1 MGSSSQGITLEQL
14 GQDHTGL
21 AIGNASGAQTY
32 GSSDGTATQVDS
44 AKKTYD
50 VLNCLIQTLSPAH
63 SFDML
68 LHSLADLTRQVMK
81 MDLCVITLVDPAF
94 GSLTM
99 RAASPDLNDYEISFA
114 PIASD
119 RIPWKKLQVFNT
131 EGQLPVLT
139 GHEQEQ
145 LNPLKQVQYETLLV
159 VPLVVGNDY
168 LGLLNCYSSKNRD
181 YTLQDQILLRSIT
194 SQGALAIQ
202 NRQLAHTPGHN
213 ELRPYLKAFFDDL
226 LSDNPDMEDSLPG
239 RANYLGCDL
248 TKPQSML
255 IVEMIQANVYGRD
268 EENLSA
274 GNQQVAYKQ
283 AARFMKHRVQEHY
296 PGSLVDERENMLFCI
311 IPFDRTEELY
321 IWLRDLIHQVQLEQ
335 HLQMFFGIG
344 NPYLDIHG
352 YRKGF
357 AEAEEALR
365 IGQHLKREG
374 AGMHFNDL
382 GVYRYIYEFACSN
395 KLDDLYLEKIA
406 AITCYDQQRK
416 RSELLD
422 TLEIFL
428 EVGGNIKDASRSLQ
442 VHRNTIIQ
450 RLKHIQSLCAVDL
463 DQPEQRLRLQVALM
477 IDKLRKN

>member
-1 MGSSSQGITLEQL
+1 
-14 GQDHTGL
+14 
-21 AIGNASGAQTY
+21 
-32 GSSDGTATQVDS
+32 
-44 AKKTYD
+44 
-50 VLNCLIQTLSPAH
+50 
-63 SFDML
+63 
-68 LHSLADLTRQVMK
+68 
-81 MDLCVITLVDPAF
+81 
-94 GSLTM
+94 
-99 RAASPDLNDYEISFA
+99 
-114 PIASD
+114 
-119 RIPWKKLQVFNT
+119 
-131 EGQLPVLT
+131 
-139 GHEQEQ
+139 
-145 LNPLKQVQYETLLV
+145 
-159 VPLVVGNDY
+159 
-168 LGLLNCYSSKNRD
+168 
-181 YTLQDQILLRSIT
+181 
-194 SQGALAIQ
+194 
-202 NRQLAHTPGHN
+202 
-213 ELRPYLKAFFDDL
+213 LRPYLKAFFDDL

-255 IVEMIQANVYGRD
+255 IVEMVLPSEPADAQRNRDQAVLQARISSTQANVYGRD

-274 GNQQVAYKQ
+274 GNQQVAYKH